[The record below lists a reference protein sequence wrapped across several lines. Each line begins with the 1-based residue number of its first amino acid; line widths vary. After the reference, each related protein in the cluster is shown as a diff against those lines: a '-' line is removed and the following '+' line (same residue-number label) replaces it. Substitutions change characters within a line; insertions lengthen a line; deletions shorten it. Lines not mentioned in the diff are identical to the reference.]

1 MNKWF
6 EEVFLKSIF
15 ERCEIGKQKW
25 LSAKQTAIC
34 VQYMEMHR
42 ARYDCDVYG
51 TMCNHNYYTCEWME
65 RSVVLDYSKKN
76 GCGCITFGMNEEE
89 KVKQQKE
96 NEAERERIKRERIER
111 IKRNPERLAKKIDE
125 LERKLKSLQDEY
137 EDVIAENDEEEIE
150 WVLEEICKVE
160 NELKTYKK

>member
-6 EEVFLKSIF
+6 GEVFLKSIF

-34 VQYMEMHR
+34 TQYMEMHQS
-42 ARYDCDVYG
+42 RYDYDGYG
-51 TMCNHNYYTCEWME
+51 TMCNHNYYTCEWMG

-96 NEAERERIKRERIER
+96 NEAERERIKQERIER

-125 LERKLKSLQDEY
+125 LERKLQSLQDEY
-137 EDVIAENDEEEIE
+137 EAVIEEDDEEEIE

-160 NELKTYKK
+160 NELKTYKN